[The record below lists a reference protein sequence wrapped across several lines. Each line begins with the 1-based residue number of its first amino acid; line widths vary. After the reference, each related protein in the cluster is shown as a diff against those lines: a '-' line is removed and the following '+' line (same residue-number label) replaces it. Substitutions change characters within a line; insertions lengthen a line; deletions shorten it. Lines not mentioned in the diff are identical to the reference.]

1 MAFKFGFYNSMN
13 GDRVYD
19 AVDMSSMFDGILE
32 DGIIKTFGGGF
43 AVTSNGS
50 NSVSVASG
58 RAWFKHTWNYNE
70 SSQSLSLPA
79 ADYRYSRY
87 DAVII
92 RVDTSSRTNKLMVV
106 SGSPASSP
114 SKPSMTHTGS
124 VNDYPL
130 AYIRRSPGSS
140 STTSIEDARGTSETP
155 WLKSVVGE
163 DSVLH
168 SPLNRNQLMRGK
180 NLGTAI
186 TSTQIN
192 AIRNWTLDDMY
203 IGDYWQLGGRTWYIA
218 KFFNTHKAVGLW
230 QLDQLF
236 LSHRDEPVSL
246 SVLEQATANSY
257 HPAPLYAKTLTYQL
271 PNGAYKEGD
280 SWFHRSDSITASFT
294 LLPPAAF
301 GFTNSV
307 GSDSHYQSNMNEF
320 SDIPL
325 FRLGGNKYMS
335 ATQGGGGNALT
346 ATTAILDGKTDRVCI
361 VIGDKYLVRLDV
373 APQSYPVGMRPMYF
387 IG

>member
-32 DGIIKTFGGGF
+32 DGIIKTFGGAF

-70 SSQSLSLPA
+70 TSTTLTLPSPNVSQP
-79 ADYRYSRY
+79 RY

-92 RVDTSSRTNKLMVV
+92 RVDTSSRKNTLMVV
-106 SGSPASSP
+106 SGNASSSP
-114 SKPSMTHTGS
+114 SKPRMTHTGS
-124 VNDYPL
+124 INDYPL
-130 AYIRRSPGSS
+130 AYIRRSRNSS
-140 STTSIEDARGTSETP
+140 STTSIEDARGTRETP
-155 WLKSVVGE
+155 WLKSVIGE

-180 NLGTAI
+180 NLGKSI
-186 TSTQIN
+186 TSDQIN

-203 IGDYWQLGGRTWYIA
+203 IGDYWELGGKTWYIA

-230 QLDQLF
+230 HRDQLF
-236 LSHRDEPVSL
+236 ISHRDEPSAL
-246 SVLEQATANSY
+246 SAIEKVRTESV
-257 HPAPLYAKTLTYQL
+257 HPARQYAKQLTYSV
-271 PNGAYKEGD
+271 PNGAYKTGEN
-280 SWFHRSDSITASFT
+280 WFHRSDVTTASFT

-301 GFTNSV
+301 GFTNAI
-307 GSDSHYQSNMNEF
+307 GSDSIYQRNSNEF

-325 FRLGGNKYMS
+325 FRLGGNQYMS
-335 ATQGGGGNALT
+335 ATTSGTQIT
-346 ATTAILDGKTDRVCI
+346 ATTAIVDGKTDRVCI
-361 VIGDKYLVRLDV
+361 VTKNDNYVEIDV
-373 APQSYPVGMRPMYF
+373 MSQSGQVGMRPMYF